1 MLEIFLLVVMSFL
14 FTVSLI
20 VLFVLREVERDLDE
34 LRLLLE
40 ELKE

>member
-1 MLEIFLLVVMSFL
+1 MLEIFLIVVMSFL

-20 VLFVLREVERDLDE
+20 VLFVLREVERDLEE

>member
-1 MLEIFLLVVMSFL
+1 MLEIFLIVVMSFL

-34 LRLLLE
+34 LKLLLE

>member
-1 MLEIFLLVVMSFL
+1 MLEIFLIIVMSFL

>member
-1 MLEIFLLVVMSFL
+1 MLEIFLIVVMSFL

-20 VLFVLREVERDLDE
+20 VLFVLREVEHDLDE

>member
-1 MLEIFLLVVMSFL
+1 MLEIFLIVVMSFL

-34 LRLLLE
+34 LKLLID

>member
-1 MLEIFLLVVMSFL
+1 MLEIFLIVVMSFL
-14 FTVSLI
+14 FTVLLI

>member
-1 MLEIFLLVVMSFL
+1 MLEIFLIVVMSFL

-20 VLFVLREVERDLDE
+20 VLFVLREVERDLDD

>member
-1 MLEIFLLVVMSFL
+1 MLEIFLIVVMSFL